1 MIKRIMLIAV
11 VLLLGLGLNWD
22 AMAQEGQPAGMST
35 QASPEAIRSITVLT
49 AHGKI
54 VEVNKS
60 KKLVTLEVPEG
71 RRLSVMVENPY
82 NLESAKVGDPVVL
95 RFYEV
100 VTIRKKKPGEVVP
113 SASLKEGIATA
124 KPGAVP
130 GAIAEQKVS
139 LLVSV
144 TAIDEAHGA
153 VTVKAPDGT
162 VEQVKAK
169 NPKNLKLVKVGDEL
183 VVTLARAIAISV
195 EKESAS

>member
-1 MIKRIMLIAV
+1 MTKRIILIAV

-22 AMAQEGQPAGMST
+22 AMAQEGQPASTST

-71 RRLSVMVENPY
+71 RRLTFMVENPY
-82 NLESAKVGDPVVL
+82 NLESARVGDPVVL

-100 VTIRKKKPGEVVP
+100 VTIRKKKPGESVP
-113 SASLKEGIATA
+113 SASLKEGITTA

-144 TAIDEAHGA
+144 AAIDESHGTI
-153 VTVKAPDGT
+153 TVKAPDGT
-162 VEQVKAK
+162 VEQVKAR